1 MTECREEP
9 SVGFRV
15 EAEVLSVKGHCSYGH
30 KPGDKFD
37 VSGYNASGLCGF
49 LYHDLFPYVVMLQF
63 GGGFPAGWGNPEIV
77 ERECMDLA
85 NAVKI
90 RLRRIR

>member
-1 MTECREEP
+1 MADEDAP
-9 SVGFRV
+9 GIGFRV
-15 EAEVLSVKGHCSYGH
+15 EAEVLSVKGHCSLNH
-30 KPGDKFD
+30 KQGDTFE
-37 VSGYNASGLCGF
+37 VSGHSTAGLCGF
-49 LYHDLFPYVVMLQF
+49 LYHDLFPYIIMLQF
-63 GGGFPAGWGNPEIV
+63 GGGFPVEWGDPDVV